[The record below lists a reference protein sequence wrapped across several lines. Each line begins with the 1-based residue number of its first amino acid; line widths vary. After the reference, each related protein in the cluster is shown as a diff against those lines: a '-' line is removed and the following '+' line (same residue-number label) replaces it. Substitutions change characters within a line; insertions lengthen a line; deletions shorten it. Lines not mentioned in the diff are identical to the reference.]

1 MSLFSELRGVIL
13 SVGQD
18 FRSVYV
24 IVVSVEGSTEYYL
37 VGVDYCLHVENCI
50 LCIYLYSNR
59 LNNTTCFCTLYKSAG
74 VCNDKNTEAYRSN
87 QKINSCGPDLGGFMG
102 RK

>member
-37 VGVDYCLHVENCI
+37 VGVDCLHVENCI

-59 LNNTTCFCTLYKSAG
+59 LNNTTCFCTLYKSVVYCTTVFQTLHTTLQG
-74 VCNDKNTEAYRSN
+74 CVMTRTPRLIDQTK
-87 QKINSCGPDLGGFMG
+87 K
-102 RK
+102 